1 MKRAVIGGHLEVM
14 KWLKEDGCPV
24 VNYHAIFAAQDGQ
37 LEVLKWLK
45 ENGCA
50 LNALCLVCAQ
60 RGDLEMLKW
69 LHEHGCPIGRNRNI
83 IDEAARSC

>member
-1 MKRAVIGGHLEVM
+1 VVEGR
-14 KWLKEDGCPV
+14 WLPC